1 MEQDTA
7 ATFEK
12 DDKIYIDFNRS
23 GIPLLQIDTHAK
35 ETHPNDTKLIIR
47 ELQEMLNSLDISDGS
62 IKEGEMRVDV
72 HIQVAGE
79 KNEGPVVDIKN
90 ICSTRNIERAVQY
103 EFERQVDLLKDGKI
117 PEYETR
123 KFNNETGKTQSIRSK
138 GEEPDYRYFQDPD
151 LPQITVSNE
160 RISAM
165 YGILGEL
172 PFEVKRRFTNQF
184 GMDVS
189 DVKTVFRNPWSI
201 EFFTRL
207 VWTLQIDPKT
217 VYKWV
222 YEYVFHKCEKDS
234 LNFEDVVTHT
244 LGHQKLCELLE
255 MVSHDKVT
263 VDGGRLVMDKV
274 IDGDARM
281 PAVIAEDLGL
291 VGQVVIG
298 EDVKACTMRVLASR
312 GDILDHCIKIDDE
325 LPLMKIV
332 TQIMSDLNPNQRW
345 RGDYRVGD
353 PVCIK
358 ELVTEAFYKR
368 KAEKAGQ
375 SSGDDR

>member
-1 MEQDTA
+1 
-7 ATFEK
+7 
-12 DDKIYIDFNRS
+12 
-23 GIPLLQIDTHAK
+23 
-35 ETHPNDTKLIIR
+35 
-47 ELQEMLNSLDISDGS
+47 MLNSLDISDGNIAS
-62 IKEGEMRVDV
+62 GQMRVDV
-72 HIQVAGE
+72 NVQVAGE
-79 KNEGPVVDIKN
+79 KAEGPVIDIKN
-90 ICSTRNIERAVQY
+90 ICSARNIERAVQY
-103 EFERQVDLLKDGKI
+103 EFERQVELLKKDEI

-123 KFNNETGKTQSIRSK
+123 RFNNESGKTQSIRCK

-222 YEYVFHKCEKDS
+222 YEYVFQRCEKDS
-234 LNFEDVVTHT
+234 INFEDTVTHT
-244 LGHQKLCELLE
+244 FGHQKLCELLE
-255 MVSHDKVT
+255 MVSDDRVT
-263 VDGGRLVMDKV
+263 VVSGRLVMDKI
-274 IDGDARM
+274 IDGDERM
-281 PAVIAEDLGL
+281 PSVIAEDLGL
-291 VGQVVIG
+291 VGQVNIS
-298 EDVKACTMRVLASR
+298 EDVKATTNRVLANNQA
-312 GDILDHCIKIDDE
+312 ILDQCISLDDE

-332 TQIMSDLNPNQRW
+332 TQVMSELNPNQRW
-345 RGDYRVGD
+345 RNDYRVGD

-358 ELVTEAFYKR
+358 DLCTEALNKR
-368 KAEKAGQ
+368 RAEKGGR
-375 SSGDDR
+375 SSSDE